1 VLIPPQS
8 IIAELYN
15 PVVSEVVDR
24 LENIHADVL
33 PGLPFPELPVITI
46 ADLPGG
52 SIFLEHLTDRLDENA
67 TIVNH
72 LYPSDCPNLTSA
84 MKNLIGSFLERDSD
98 APKRKPAASLAPY
111 DLNLLQAWY
120 DAAEGTVFFVSVC
133 PFFNQVLFRSPRS
146 CRGPSRV
153 RAIRC
158 EHRTGHVLYLQ
169 VPGQ

>member
-1 VLIPPQS
+1 
-8 IIAELYN
+8 
-15 PVVSEVVDR
+15 VDR

-52 SIFLEHLTDRLDENA
+52 SIFLEHLTDRLDEDA

-120 DAAEGTVFFVSVC
+120 DAAEGIVFLCISLPGFSIKHCSDRPGLVV
-133 PFFNQVLFRSPRS
+133 VLHEFEQFDASIVQDMFYI
-146 CRGPSRV
+146 CRYRDSKSETSQR
-153 RAIRC
+153 
-158 EHRTGHVLYLQ
+158 
-169 VPGQ
+169 